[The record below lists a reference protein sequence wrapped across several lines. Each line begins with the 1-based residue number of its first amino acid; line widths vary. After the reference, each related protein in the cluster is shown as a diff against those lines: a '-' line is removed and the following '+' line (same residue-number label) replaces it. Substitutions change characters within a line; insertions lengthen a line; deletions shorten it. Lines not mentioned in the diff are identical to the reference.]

1 MAAHTTKM
9 RLIALAF
16 GAAIASTVLP
26 MGIGSAEGKTLYF
39 PGTGGATP
47 TINDGDV
54 NTQKQ
59 RGWRPEIAG
68 VYGTR
73 SMDESVVADNSRL
86 ANEVRN
92 GGVDSL
98 HGFSL
103 GGVKADEVAAAAGN
117 PAGVRLIVDGSPRQP
132 GTGALVVLKPWHDS
146 LQSVGITTGGQ
157 KANVHTTYRCISY
170 DPICGGGIL
179 RDPLRA
185 GLGYVLYHSGVDRK
199 YNYRNLNK
207 LEHTSVSHGNTTI
220 ETYSAPDPVQRV
232 QEIVAPAPVPAAAP
246 APASAVV
253 PAPVSA
259 PAPVTSV
266 PTPVVNQVAND
277 VDRVIPGAGKAVRD
291 FAGQF
296 GF

>member
-47 TINDGDV
+47 TINNGDV

-68 VYGTR
+68 AYGTR
-73 SMDESVVADNSRL
+73 SMDQSARAGNRL
-86 ANEVRN
+86 SGEIQN
-92 GGVDSL
+92 GTVDTVQ
-98 HGFSL
+98 GFSL
-103 GGVKADEVAAAAGN
+103 GAVAADEAVAGAGN
-117 PAGVRLIVDGSPRQP
+117 PSGVNVVADGSPRQP
-132 GTGALVVLKPWHDS
+132 GTGALITLAPWHDS

-157 KANVHTTYRCISY
+157 KANVRTTYRCISY

-207 LEHTSVSHGNTTI
+207 LEHTSMSHGNTTI
-220 ETYSAPDPVQRV
+220 ETYNAPDPVQRV
-232 QEIVAPAPVPAAAP
+232 QEIVAPAPVPAAP

-277 VDRVIPGAGKAVRD
+277 VDRVIPGAGKVVRD